1 MRYAPRRDPELRQKR
16 SWLWLIKSADE
27 ILGNHES
34 AISISTSNTLAA
46 GRAAGDAGP
55 PAIMENAINTCPSS
69 LDLKVIDVTTMDH
82 SKRLELL
89 ARWIPV
95 CQEIAEEHDVE
106 LPCPDRLRLMILSAY
121 ETMCLLAHSALAFP
135 DPIMQ
140 DRVMTQFLID
150 CFTAGQK
157 V

>member
-1 MRYAPRRDPELRQKR
+1 MAYAPWRGPQLRQKR
-16 SWLWLIKSADE
+16 SSRWLIKSADARS
-27 ILGNHES
+27 GSHES
-34 AISISTSNTLAA
+34 AISISTSNTFAA
-46 GRAAGDAGP
+46 GRSAGDAGP
-55 PAIMENAINTCPSS
+55 PAIMENAINTYPSS
-69 LDLKVIDVTTMDH
+69 LDLKVIDVATMDH

-106 LPCPDRLRLMILSAY
+106 LPYPDRLRLMILSAY

-140 DRVMTQFLID
+140 DRVITQFLVD

>member
-1 MRYAPRRDPELRQKR
+1 MAYAPRRGPELRQKR
-16 SWLWLIKSADE
+16 SSLWLIKSADAR
-27 ILGNHES
+27 LGSHET
-34 AISISTSNTLAA
+34 AISISTSNTLATD
-46 GRAAGDAGP
+46 RAAGDAGLS
-55 PAIMENAINTCPSS
+55 AVMENATNTCLSP
-69 LDLKVIDVTTMDH
+69 LDLKVIDLTTMDH

-95 CQEIAEEHDVE
+95 CQEIAEEYDIE
-106 LPCPDRLRLMILSAY
+106 LPYPDRLRLMILSAY
-121 ETMCLLAHSALAFP
+121 QTMCLLAHSARAFP

>member
-1 MRYAPRRDPELRQKR
+1 
-16 SWLWLIKSADE
+16 
-27 ILGNHES
+27 
-34 AISISTSNTLAA
+34 
-46 GRAAGDAGP
+46 
-55 PAIMENAINTCPSS
+55 MENAINTYPSS

-106 LPCPDRLRLMILSAY
+106 LPYPDRLRLMILSAY

-140 DRVMTQFLID
+140 DRVITQFLID
-150 CFTAGQK
+150 CFNVG
-157 V
+157 

>member
-1 MRYAPRRDPELRQKR
+1 
-16 SWLWLIKSADE
+16 
-27 ILGNHES
+27 
-34 AISISTSNTLAA
+34 
-46 GRAAGDAGP
+46 
-55 PAIMENAINTCPSS
+55 MENATNTCPSP
-69 LDLKVIDVTTMDH
+69 LDLKVVEVTTMDH

-95 CQEIAEEHDVE
+95 CQEIAEEYDME
-106 LPCPDRLRLMILSAY
+106 LPYPDRLRLMILSAY
-121 ETMCLLAHSALAFP
+121 KTMCLLAHSALAFP

-157 V
+157 L

>member
-1 MRYAPRRDPELRQKR
+1 MAYAPWRGPQLRQKR
-16 SWLWLIKSADE
+16 SSRWLIKSADARS
-27 ILGNHES
+27 GSHET
-34 AISISTSNTLAA
+34 AISISTANTLAA
-46 GRAAGDAGP
+46 GRAAGDAGLS
-55 PAIMENAINTCPSS
+55 AIMENAINSCPSP
-69 LDLKVIDVTTMDH
+69 LDLKVIDLTTIDH

-95 CQEIAEEHDVE
+95 CQEIAQEYDIE
-106 LPCPDRLRLMILSAY
+106 LPYLDRLRLMILSAY
-121 ETMCLLAHSALAFP
+121 QTMCLLAHSALAFP

-157 V
+157 L

>member
-1 MRYAPRRDPELRQKR
+1 
-16 SWLWLIKSADE
+16 
-27 ILGNHES
+27 
-34 AISISTSNTLAA
+34 
-46 GRAAGDAGP
+46 
-55 PAIMENAINTCPSS
+55 MENATNTCLSP
-69 LDLKVIDVTTMDH
+69 LDLKVIDLTTMDH

-95 CQEIAEEHDVE
+95 CQEIAHEYDIE
-106 LPCPDRLRLMILSAY
+106 LPYLDRLRLMILSAY
-121 ETMCLLAHSALAFP
+121 QTMYLLAHSALAFP

-157 V
+157 L